1 LSPRCI
7 PRQIF
12 WLIVITLLAHVA
24 MTGGRIGASL
34 YALRLG
40 HSQWLAGLAYGLYNL
55 LPGLLS
61 LHLGRWVDRAGP
73 RRVMG
78 VGLGAMVLGLL
89 GPVLVPGLPAVLL
102 SSGLCGFGFGSCML
116 AANLAVA
123 RLPYGGPQAAA
134 SQQPPPRPH
143 DRERT
148 GMLGWLQ
155 LGNSVSAVV
164 SPAAVGLALDHGGF
178 RAAFAGLALAACAGL
193 AALAGARLPSAP
205 AGGKRSGGQGV
216 LHRAVTDPGLRRM
229 YLLAMAV
236 SLAWDGFVFMVPVL
250 GEAGHLSASV
260 IGGVLSAFAAGT
272 FVVRLAL
279 PWLLRGLGG
288 WQLLSLAFALA
299 AAVFLALPWA
309 RQAAVLALL
318 GFVFGLAAGGGQPLV
333 LNLIYGHLPAGQA
346 GEGAGLR
353 AMLANLAGFG
363 GSLVFGLIAATSGP
377 ATVFA
382 GMAGLMVLAGWQSV
396 RGGAGH

>member
-1 LSPRCI
+1 MSPRSV

-12 WLIVITLLAHVA
+12 WLIAITLLAHVA

-40 HSQWLAGLAYGLYNL
+40 HSEWLAGLAYGLYNL

-61 LHLGRWVDRAGP
+61 LHLGRWVDRVGP
-73 RRVMG
+73 RRVVG

-123 RLPYGGPQAAA
+123 RLPYH
-134 SQQPPPRPH
+134 H
-143 DRERT
+143 DSERT

-178 RAAFAGLALAACAGL
+178 RVAFAGLALAACAGL
-193 AALAGARLPSAP
+193 VALAGARLPSAP
-205 AGGKRSGGQGV
+205 AGGKRPGGQGV
-216 LHRAVTDPGLRRM
+216 LHRAATDPGLRRV

-279 PWLLRGLGG
+279 PWLSRGLGG

-309 RQAAVLALL
+309 RHAAVLGLL

-363 GSLVFGLIAATSGP
+363 GSFVFGLVAAASGP